1 MHINYQTDEKYN
13 NKGLLISIAIHGVL
27 LLVFFFVIVMKNPPD
42 IPLQEDGSG
51 VPINIGFDDFGMG
64 DNNEQPSVSEAV
76 PAPHEAQEEVKPADA
91 DQSEVV
97 TTEEESPYK
106 IEEKKEKEK
115 KTVEPKKVTEPVK
128 ETKETKAATTEAKT
142 AATKTVDKR
151 NSMGNGDKNVAGDQ
165 GKENGTLDSKNY
177 YGNAGSGGDG
187 AGGNGGTSLNMSGW
201 RFTSPPKVK
210 QNSGESG
217 KIVFKIVVDEDG
229 TILSAIP
236 VENQLSPAVTK
247 FYKDAVMELTLEKT
261 SGSKAAENSV
271 GYVTFI
277 IRAK

>member
-1 MHINYQTDEKYN
+1 MHINYRTDEKYN
-13 NKGLLISIAIHGVL
+13 NRGLIISMAIHAAL
-27 LLVFFFVIVMKNPPD
+27 LLGFFFIIVMKNPPD
-42 IPLQEDGSG
+42 VPLEQDGSG
-51 VPINIGFDDFGMG
+51 VPINFGVDDFGMG

-76 PAPHEAQEEVKPADA
+76 PVPQDPQEEAKPADA

-97 TTEEESPYK
+97 TTEEETPYK

-128 ETKETKAATTEAKT
+128 ETKETKATTTEAKT
-142 AATKTVDKR
+142 AVKTVDKR

-177 YGNAGSGGDG
+177 YGNAGNGGPG
-187 AGGNGGTSLNMSGW
+187 AGGSGGSSLNMSGW
-201 RFTSPPKVK
+201 RWTSAPKVK
-210 QNSGESG
+210 DNSSESG

-236 VENQLSPAVTK
+236 IENQLSPAVTK
-247 FYKDAVMELTLEKT
+247 FYKDAVMDLTLEKT
-261 SGSKAAENSV
+261 SGSKAAENST
-271 GYVTFI
+271 GYITFI
-277 IRAK
+277 IRTK